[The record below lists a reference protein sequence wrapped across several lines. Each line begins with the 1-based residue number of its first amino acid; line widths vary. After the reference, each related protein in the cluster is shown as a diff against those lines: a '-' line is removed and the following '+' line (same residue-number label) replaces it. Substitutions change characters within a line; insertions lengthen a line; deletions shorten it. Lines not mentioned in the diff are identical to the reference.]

1 LSAAAARHFT
11 ISALGDQGTSSSA
24 SGAFLRPTGSGK
36 SSYDRAVVGASYNTR
51 RGAAL
56 IVLLTAAGASAVDGT
71 FAAIVIGVL
80 IGLAVVGLHAIM
92 YRLWQRFLPIPQLP
106 SDASK
111 RERALAVRKYAVR
124 ALIPILPLVAVGWA
138 LAFLPPEDRPS
149 LSRTR
154 LLLAPATR
162 CCRACG
168 FCDLVGS
175 PRITCALRGATWRA
189 DEMRAAPLRQTRH

>member
-1 LSAAAARHFT
+1 LVLATPTFDGLS
-11 ISALGDQGTSSSA
+11 ISPRSVPHASAERNHSS
-24 SGAFLRPTGSGK
+24 
-36 SSYDRAVVGASYNTR
+36 R

-138 LAFLPPEDRPS
+138 LAFLPPEDGPS
-149 LSRTR
+149 LHGLVYFSLP
-154 LLLAPATR
+154 LLVVAVLVVSATLWGR
-162 CCRACG
+162 R
-168 FCDLVGS
+168 
-175 PRITCALRGATWRA
+175 
-189 DEMRAAPLRQTRH
+189 E